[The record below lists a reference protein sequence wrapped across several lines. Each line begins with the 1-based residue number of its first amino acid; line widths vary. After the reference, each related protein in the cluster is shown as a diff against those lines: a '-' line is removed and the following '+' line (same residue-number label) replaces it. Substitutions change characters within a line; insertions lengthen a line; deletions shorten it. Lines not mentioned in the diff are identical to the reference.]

1 MTVDQLVAFE
11 RVAREGSFSR
21 AAVALGIGQ
30 PAVSARILALEE
42 EVGGSLFVRARSIR
56 LTGLG
61 SSLLPYVRRA
71 LEVLREGVE
80 AARLAQVG
88 QRGSIRVGALGSLA
102 GGLVGPA
109 LAAFLRAHPRV
120 ECTLKA
126 ANHEVL
132 LQYLLDGLVDLALVV
147 WPCASAVELTPLFV
161 FREPVVLVAHPRH
174 PLARA
179 GRATRED
186 VARLARPF
194 LRLRWWQSHHPQL
207 EELARLSDSAVEV
220 SMEMGLH
227 LVSNGIGAGFFTQT
241 YIAEEVAR
249 GTLSEIR
256 VAGMAPIF
264 RDSALVRRRHSGPIS
279 PALAGFIQLLRARAA
294 PLLSR
299 SARPAR
305 AAAPSQP

>member
-1 MTVDQLVAFE
+1 MTVDQLAAFE

-30 PAVSARILALEE
+30 PAVSARILALEDE
-42 EVGGSLFVRARSIR
+42 LGGSLFVRARSIR

-109 LAAFLRAHPRV
+109 LAEFLRSHPRV

-179 GRATRED
+179 RRVTRDE
-186 VARLARPF
+186 VARLAGPF

-207 EELARLSDSAVEV
+207 DELARLSDTAVEV

-227 LVSNGIGAGFFTQT
+227 LVSNGIGAGFFTRT
-241 YIAEEVAR
+241 YIAEEVAS
-249 GTLSEIR
+249 GTLAEIR
-256 VAGMAPIF
+256 VSGMAPLF

-279 PALAGFIQLLRARAA
+279 PALAEFIQLLRARAGA
-294 PLLSR
+294 SFSR
-299 SARPAR
+299 SARSAR
-305 AAAPSQP
+305 AAAPSRP